1 MSQLR
6 QPSAITKP
14 NSKKDVKSEV
24 MSYEEKGERSK
35 LLREKQIEERKK
47 KHEERKTAVEE
58 RRRQKEKEDSV
69 KNETLRNLLG
79 PKGNPGSRGVGSGRK
94 LPNLPADGC
103 YPRRQSI
110 PSGRLSSGSSSGDS
124 PSDTPPGSAKG
135 TKMSRRDL
143 TGPSSAST
151 SCLSNVGNGRPQS
164 RTKTNMSKKTSAS
177 TNNLMDNTLSTKPAG
192 KLKEKSVVSK
202 AHPGSGLPKAR
213 SMGAIHQV
221 GSSTKRNHST
231 SKPSSGKKTKGKS
244 NPVHHAGRD
253 NPEDAKKALAEHR
266 RKIREEAERQALLD
280 KEKQEKLRIQREEDE
295 KRLAEENGKTRF
307 PSHHII

>member
-6 QPSAITKP
+6 QPSAITRP
-14 NSKKDVKSEV
+14 NSKTDDKSEV
-24 MSYEEKGERSK
+24 KSYEEKGERSK
-35 LLREKQIEERKK
+35 LLREKQIEERRK

-58 RRRQKEKEDSV
+58 RRRQKEKEDNV

-79 PKGNPGSRGVGSGRK
+79 PKGNPGSKGVGSGRK

-135 TKMSRRDL
+135 SKTSRRDL

-151 SCLSNVGNGRPQS
+151 SCLSSVGNGLPRS

-177 TNNLMDNTLSTKPAG
+177 TNNLMDNTLSTKPVG

-202 AHPGSGLPKAR
+202 ARTESGLPKAQ

-221 GSSTKRNHST
+221 GSPTKRSHT

-253 NPEDAKKALAEHR
+253 NPEEAKKALTEHR

-280 KEKQEKLRIQREEDE
+280 KEKQEKLRIQREEEE
-295 KRLAEENGKTRF
+295 KRLAEENGKARF
-307 PSHHII
+307 PSHHKI